1 MRKFILSHVLF
12 FCFVVVSVKAQ
23 EVQNIPGFTGYAIP
37 SESWNSRMFDPQKGL
52 VNWTNLQQELEYHFY
67 LRNTGDLDLSLQVRN
82 PDGPSKLQ
90 LRLDK
95 QVFIVNVPK
104 SEKYVS
110 LKVGKGSIKDTGF
123 HVIHVKGLNK
133 TGNIIAEIASIACKG
148 PATVGMHYNPKER
161 RNAASVHLRYPISDT
176 TKVIAFYNELMVP
189 SGADQVHS
197 YYMANGFARGYFG
210 MQVNS
215 NKERRIIFSIWDA
228 GNEAVDR
235 GKVADSNRVQ
245 LLAKGDGVVAND
257 FGNEGTGGH
266 SHWVYP
272 WKAGQIYQFLVTA
285 LPDSASSTTIYT
297 GYCFLPELQQWKLI
311 AAFKAPK
318 DGKWLRNLY
327 SFNENFVGL
336 NGQLQRRAL
345 FGNQWIQ
352 RENGSWQ
359 ELTNAS
365 FSYDATGK
373 ARDRIDYGA
382 GVQGN
387 QFYLWN
393 GGFEAPTASY
403 GQSFTRPAVQTRPQI
418 DWSKNADSAV
428 QMTRDYEQLNKAI
441 QAKSIDT
448 TGSIQ
453 GIYYKILTEGTGA
466 LVKATDT
473 LSVYY
478 KGWLFKDGLVFDQTK
493 ENPANFP
500 LKRLIKGWQLGLQAC
515 KVGGKIRL
523 YIPSVLAYGIRTRS
537 KVIGPN
543 QILVFEIEVLSAKK

>member
-1 MRKFILSHVLF
+1 MYYKLLLLSLCILIFGAS
-12 FCFVVVSVKAQ
+12 KAQ
-23 EVQNIPGFTGYAIP
+23 DLHVIPAFTGYATP
-37 SESWNSRMFDPQKGL
+37 AESWSSKLFDPLKG
-52 VNWTNLQQELEYHFY
+52 VSNWTNLQQQLAYHFY
-67 LRNTGDLDLSLQVRN
+67 LRKTGSLELSMQVRN
-82 PDGPSKLQ
+82 PEGASQLQ
-90 LRLDK
+90 VLFDK
-95 QVFIVNVPK
+95 QAFTVNVPK
-104 SEKYVS
+104 SDKFVLVKLGKVS
-110 LKVGKGSIKDTGF
+110 VKDTGF
-123 HVIHVKGLNK
+123 HVINIKGLRK
-133 TGNIIAEIASIACKG
+133 SGKSIAEIAGIVCKG
-148 PATVGMHYNPKER
+148 PATEGMHFNQKER
-161 RNAASVHLRYPISDT
+161 RNAASVHLRFPISDT
-176 TKVIAFYNELMVP
+176 TRVIAFYNELTVP
-189 SGADQVHS
+189 AGADQIHS

-210 MQVNS
+210 IQVNS
-215 NKERRIIFSIWDA
+215 EKERRIIFSIWDA

-272 WKAGQIYQFLVTA
+272 WKAGQTYKFLVTA
-285 LPDSASSTTIYT
+285 LTDSASNTTIYS
-297 GYCFLPELQQWKLI
+297 GYCFLPDVQQWKLI

-327 SFNENFVGL
+327 SFNENFVGV
-336 NGQLQRRAL
+336 NGQLQRRAH

-373 ARDRIDYGA
+373 AGDRIDYGA
-382 GVQGN
+382 GVQDG

-393 GGFEAPTASY
+393 GGFEAPTAVY
-403 GQSFTRPAVQTRPQI
+403 GQTFSRPSLKTRPNI

-428 QMTRDYEQLNKAI
+428 QMAKDYEQLNKAI
-441 QAKSIDT
+441 QAKTIDT
-448 TGSIQ
+448 TGSID
-453 GIYYKILTEGTGA
+453 GIYYKILKEGTGA
-466 LVKATDT
+466 FVNTTDT
-473 LSVYY
+473 VSIFY

-493 ENPANFP
+493 DKPANFP

-523 YIPSVLAYGIRTRS
+523 YIPSVLAYGMRTRS
-537 KVIGPN
+537 KDIAPN
-543 QILVFEIEVLSAKK
+543 QILVFDIEVLSAKK